1 MGERLG
7 QNFLKDENVVKKIIK
22 AADLKSDDVVLEVGP
37 GKGVLT
43 KELAQ
48 LSNKVIAVEKDGE
61 LAKKTAGNFQ
71 FSIFNFQSISN
82 DSILNFKNNTAIIS
96 GDILEI
102 NLNKLLEVN
111 DVVSYKVI
119 ANIPYYITSKIIRLF
134 LESENPPSEMI
145 LMVQKEVAERIVA
158 KPGQMSILAASVQYY
173 AEAEILFEVPREA
186 FDPAP
191 EVDSAVI
198 KISGIRNQEAGSRNN
213 EEVKKFFRIVKA
225 GFSAKRKTLA
235 NNLSNSLHKD
245 KKEIESILSQ
255 LGFLPTVRAQEL
267 SVEDWKK
274 LLEIF

>member
-1 MGERLG
+1 MPVKLG
-7 QNFLKDENVVKKIIK
+7 QNFLKDENVVAKIIK

-198 KISGIRNQEAGSRNN
+198 RITMSKEQKTIDKQEIN
-213 EEVKKFFRIVKA
+213 KFFKIVKA
-225 GFSAKRKTLA
+225 GFCARRKTLV
-235 NNLSNSLHKD
+235 NNLSNSFHLN
-245 KKEIESILSQ
+245 KKEVEEKLEAIGIASAA
-255 LGFLPTVRAQEL
+255 RAQEL